1 MNYHKGQRSSVGI
14 DVKCECGKLLGIE
27 KPTGI
32 EVKCRGCKR
41 VVLIEPKG
49 GRDVICG
56 QTNNS
61 VFVANNSPTDNRCIC
76 QDR

>member
-1 MNYHKGQRSSVGI
+1 MNNHKGQRSSTGI

-41 VVLIEPKG
+41 VILIESKG
-49 GRDVICG
+49 GQNEESNVNDCSCSNVG
-56 QTNNS
+56 GMHE
-61 VFVANNSPTDNRCIC
+61 
-76 QDR
+76 